1 MAGIEAFRVIY
12 DRYLMKVKQPS
23 ESKGSW
29 DYLTVM
35 AKIPA
40 EDAFR
45 PLGTT
50 GCAMTAAP

>member
-1 MAGIEAFRVIY
+1 
-12 DRYLMKVKQPS
+12 
-23 ESKGSW
+23 
-29 DYLTVM
+29 VM

-45 PLGTT
+45 PLGTA

>member
-1 MAGIEAFRVIY
+1 VIY
-12 DRYLMKVKQPS
+12 DRYLMKVKEPA
-23 ESKGSW
+23 ESKYPW

-45 PLGTT
+45 PLGTA